1 MALPVLF
8 DELLEQGF
16 GEEEIAKI
24 AGGNALRVLLEVL
37 P

>member
-16 GEEEIAKI
+16 GEEEITKI
-24 AGGNALRVLLEVL
+24 AGGNALRVPRKVL